1 MPKIDVPPTKTSLR
15 KIKDDLSF
23 AYEGF
28 DLLNQKREILAMEIV
43 KNIQSIKRIE
53 KQLEV
58 MLEKFY
64 SNYRIAAIE
73 MGSDTLS
80 MKSSSEKRNY
90 YLSIEFS
97 RIMGMQLPVIRLK
110 PGSMKKFS
118 GFFGTTTAF
127 DRTKESGRELLPLLA
142 NYATITKSI
151 FILSRELKKVQRRV
165 NALEKIF
172 IPQNEQT
179 KKYIQDRLEEMERDE
194 IFVKRRIR
202 ERDTNLM

>member
-15 KIKDDLSF
+15 KIKEDLTF

-43 KNIQSIKRIE
+43 KNIRTIKRVE
-53 KQLEV
+53 HQLEE

-64 SNYRIAAIE
+64 SNYRASAIE
-73 MGSDTLS
+73 MGSDSLS
-80 MKSSSEKRNY
+80 IKSSSEKRNY
-90 YLSIEFS
+90 YLSIEMS
-97 RIMGMQLPVIRLK
+97 RMMGMQLPHIRIK

-127 DRTKESGRELLPLLA
+127 DQTKESGRELLPLLA

-179 KKYIQDRLEEMERDE
+179 KKYIQDRLEEMEREE
-194 IFVKRRIR
+194 IFVKRRIK
-202 ERDTNLM
+202 ERRV

>member
-15 KIKDDLSF
+15 KIKEDLTF

-43 KNIQSIKRIE
+43 KNIRTIKRVE
-53 KQLEV
+53 HQLEEI
-58 MLEKFY
+58 LEKFY
-64 SNYRIAAIE
+64 ANYRASAIE
-73 MGSDTLS
+73 MGSDSLS

-90 YLSIEFS
+90 YLSIEMS
-97 RIMGMQLPVIRLK
+97 RMMGMQLPNLRLK
-110 PGSMKKFS
+110 PGKMKKFS

-127 DRTKESGRELLPLLA
+127 DQTKESGRELLPLLA

-179 KKYIQDRLEEMERDE
+179 KKYIQDRLEEMEREE
-194 IFVKRRIR
+194 IFVKRRIK
-202 ERDTNLM
+202 ERRV